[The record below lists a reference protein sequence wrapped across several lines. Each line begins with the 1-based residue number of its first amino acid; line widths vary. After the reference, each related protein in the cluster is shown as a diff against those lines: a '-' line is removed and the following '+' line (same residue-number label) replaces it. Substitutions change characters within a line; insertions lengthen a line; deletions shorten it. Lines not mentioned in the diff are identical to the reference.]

1 MGKHFAKKIK
11 KLAQACSLVCHHR
24 QSSRTLA
31 HRILF
36 LTRYLDLLKDRG
48 TMMIKMRIA
57 ILSRLVRGAS
67 LSACPNPGRNMSIP
81 IFKIEKL
88 DPILGS
94 DHIFKK
100 NLFRFSVR
108 WQALLPRRLWTMS
121 SFLRL
126 FRSLPTIKIIIILLD
141 HTSAEILV
149 NSIFTKIQP
158 STISFN
164 HSYVT
169 VDIVLFWIIVEVFDN
184 GQRI

>member
-1 MGKHFAKKIK
+1 MPQSHIKRSTKWENILHFLAKKNK

-48 TMMIKMRIA
+48 TMMMKIG

-81 IFKIEKL
+81 IFEIEKL
-88 DPILGS
+88 DPILVS

-100 NLFRFSVR
+100 ISIGSLSDGKR
-108 WQALLPRRLWTMS
+108 
-121 SFLRL
+121 SFPGDFGQCRL
-126 FRSLPTIKIIIILLD
+126 FSGCSDHYLLLRSL
-141 HTSAEILV
+141 SS
-149 NSIFTKIQP
+149 N
-158 STISFN
+158 
-164 HSYVT
+164 
-169 VDIVLFWIIVEVFDN
+169 
-184 GQRI
+184 

>member
-1 MGKHFAKKIK
+1 MPQSHIKRSTKWENMLHFLAKKNK

-36 LTRYLDLLKDRG
+36 LTRYVDLLKDRG
-48 TMMIKMRIA
+48 TMMMKIG

-81 IFKIEKL
+81 IFEIEKL

-149 NSIFTKIQP
+149 GAFPTWDQ
-158 STISFN
+158 SFF
-164 HSYVT
+164 HRQAF
-169 VDIVLFWIIVEVFDN
+169 LQGKQCFA
-184 GQRI
+184 